1 MSKDRI
7 FARTKQGNDLLDNPK
22 GRISGDEMLLLAL
35 IDGQT
40 SVEGIA
46 KKVPPSVR
54 IHLDAIFKRLLSAE
68 IIDDA
73 GNVEIDTSADH
84 SEDVADGQIKS
95 ATQGNERDT
104 TTKRY
109 TNLEQELDVTRAQLE
124 ATRVR
129 MKEAEVGFHKLRLRV
144 SVYTELTQ
152 AKLTK
157 WVKDMSDKATSVE
170 GLRVIYES
178 ELREVIEN
186 LQPLNQAIADQQKIL
201 DSTLRLK
208 VFPGKPSADQMQ
220 KEREEEE
227 ARLAQSHPNYKK
239 LRGLEF
245 FRGFANA
252 ELLQFLGIAKWQQ
265 AGPGDTVLGEGD
277 IGMPFFII
285 VSGKVEVFKGDRKL
299 ANLEQGDFF
308 GEFAY
313 LSGEEPYRAARVAA
327 KTACE
332 FLMVDPLDIEFAP
345 VQLRLHVVEALLRG
359 QVRRTLISSKPMEG
373 MPDDKLSGE
382 SDVAP
387 L

>member
-7 FARTKQGNDLLDNPK
+7 FARTKQGNELLDNPK

-54 IHLDAIFKRLLSAE
+54 VHLDTIFKRLLSAG

-73 GNVEIDTSADH
+73 GNVEIEASDDKP
-84 SEDVADGQIKS
+84 EDVADEQIKS
-95 ATQGNERDT
+95 VPHENKEEVTA
-104 TTKRY
+104 KRY
-109 TNLEQELDVTRAQLE
+109 ANLEQELAATRDQLE
-124 ATRVR
+124 ATRAR

-144 SVYTELTQ
+144 SVYTELTHT
-152 AKLTK
+152 KLTK
-157 WVKDMSDKATSVE
+157 WVKDMADKATSVE

-208 VFPGKPSADQMQ
+208 VLPGKPSADQLQ

-252 ELLQFLGIAKWQQ
+252 ELLQFLEIAKWQQ
-265 AGPGDTVLGEGD
+265 ADPGDTVLSEGD
-277 IGMPFFII
+277 VGMPFFII
-285 VSGKVEVFKGDRKL
+285 VSGKVEVFKGSRKL
-299 ANLEQGDFF
+299 ATLDQGDFF

-327 KTACE
+327 ETACE

-373 MPDDKLSGE
+373 LPGE
-382 SDVAP
+382 SDAAS